1 MSDAM
6 QVAKQRHKEYEASV
20 AKKEAEIEEL
30 NELIADLESFMEFGD
45 ALIGKT
51 PAATPA
57 KKTVVSRPVVQVT
70 KPVTEPKNEWDND
83 DDDKAG
89 DKNDDNDGISRVL
102 SQRIG

>member
-51 PAATPA
+51 PAAAPA
-57 KKTVVSRPVVQVT
+57 KKTVVSRPVVQVS
-70 KPVTEPKNEWDND
+70 KPVAEPKNEWDND
-83 DDDKAG
+83 DDKANDK
-89 DKNDDNDGISRVL
+89 DDANDGISRVL